1 MNEIVN
7 TFLLAGENFMP
18 KLHLRQP
25 GLIYSVWGLSEER
38 KKLYG
43 PQKEKNFMVHRK
55 KKTLWSIFYG

>member
-1 MNEIVN
+1 MNEVVN

-43 PQKEKNFMVHRK
+43 PFFMDRIQ
-55 KKTLWSIFYG
+55 LSLG